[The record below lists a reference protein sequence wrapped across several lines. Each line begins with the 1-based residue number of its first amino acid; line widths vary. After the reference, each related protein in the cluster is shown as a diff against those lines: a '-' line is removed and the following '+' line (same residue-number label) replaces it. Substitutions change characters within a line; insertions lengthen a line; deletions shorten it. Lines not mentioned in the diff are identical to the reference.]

1 MRILLL
7 LLLLCAVTGQ
17 MHGETVCKR
26 KITIAVD
33 VSGSVAKSVT
43 DEARETRAL
52 SPDQFKAA
60 LKNALKMYLFRD
72 MHSCLAVFTF
82 ATQAQLLMDY
92 TPVGSAAGRDSLLK
106 AIDDLKFETA
116 HPEYYTNWEA
126 AFKTVLDHAPLGTAE
141 GNARRSAWLYLVTDG
156 LPTTRTTGC
165 VYPDDEPCDGVTA
178 NLDAAV
184 IASKSLQQSGTGVVG
199 VGLGHSVT
207 DEALIAIS
215 GPCDAV
221 LGCRKNW
228 NYFHSLAY
236 EDVERSLGDSFGQ
249 HLELAAPI
257 LSSTSSQST
266 TTHPPS
272 KDLPAATTTSRNIPP
287 PSQTSSPMSHPQSS
301 TTRSSKPAHTT
312 LIQVKAGSSSSSSST
327 TTTTKATTKPT
338 TTSPQVQ
345 KKHTTWATVT
355 PEPDDLGPTEVHN
368 NTWVF
373 AVVIGCICG
382 AALIILIIVVCVCA
396 RHEPRSVYGPYA
408 NSEAR
413 IAQPLAPEMIAT
425 TAYRPQTF
433 RLVQDVKKR

>member
-7 LLLLCAVTGQ
+7 LLLLLCIATSQ

-82 ATQAQLLMDY
+82 ATNAQLLMDY

-126 AFKTVLDHAPLGTAE
+126 AFKTVLDHAPVGTAE

-165 VYPDDEPCDGVTA
+165 AYPDDEPCDGVTA

-249 HLELAAPI
+249 HLELAAP
-257 LSSTSSQST
+257 SQSTT

-301 TTRSSKPAHTT
+301 TTRPSKPAHTT
-312 LIQVKAGSSSSSSST
+312 PIQVKAGSSSSSSSSS
-327 TTTTKATTKPT
+327 TTTTKATTTQAT
-338 TTSPQVQ
+338 TTSPQIQ

-396 RHEPRSVYGPYA
+396 RHEPKSVYGPYA
-408 NSEAR
+408 NSDSR
-413 IAQPLAPEMIAT
+413 ITVASEMIAT
-425 TAYRPQTF
+425 TAFFKPQVF
-433 RLVQDVKKR
+433 RIAQDVKKR